1 MRGRRAAHLRHS
13 RRGRYPVPIWALVSP
28 LRYDVVVRAQFFDM
42 VAAADDP
49 DSPEFVALAAAS
61 PYGAWFRLIAVPR
74 FHPRLVGDQL
84 RIEAAF
90 RARVTSAVALW
101 RAFEANG
108 WDERHPILLRRAVPG
123 ARTTMGQMVER
134 PLYLADGC
142 HRLALLLRA
151 GHVYLQP
158 EQHRVDSRRL
168 RVLPDNTSVLM
179 QAFDVAPEA
188 RAAFLSMSAG

>member
-1 MRGRRAAHLRHS
+1 MRARWPAHLRHS
-13 RRGRYPVPIWALVSP
+13 RRGSCPVPLWSLVSP

-42 VAAADDP
+42 VAAAADP
-49 DSPEFVALAAAS
+49 DSPEFATQAAAS

-74 FHPRLVGDQL
+74 FQPQLVGDQS

-101 RAFEANG
+101 QAYEANG
-108 WDERHPILLRRAVPG
+108 WDAQHPILLRRAVPG
-123 ARTTMGQMVER
+123 ARTTTGQLVER

-158 EQHRVDSRRL
+158 DQYRVDSRRL
-168 RVLPDNTSVLM
+168 RVVPDNTSVLM

-188 RAAFLSMSAG
+188 RAAFLAMSAG